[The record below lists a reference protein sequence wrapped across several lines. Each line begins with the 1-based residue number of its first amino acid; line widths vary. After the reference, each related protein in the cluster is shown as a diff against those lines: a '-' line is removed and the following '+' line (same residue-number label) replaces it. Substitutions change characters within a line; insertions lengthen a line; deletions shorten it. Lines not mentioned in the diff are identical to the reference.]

1 MFLGW
6 EVHIKS
12 LYIVIAKLFPNRFY
26 TETKSIIPLIYN
38 NTVAGSYGYYFFYP
52 FDPCVVLLFKE
63 RALNFNTFKD
73 RNFHIKVFYTMVSY
87 VEKYA

>member
-6 EVHIKS
+6 EVHTKS
-12 LYIVIAKLFPNRFY
+12 LYIVIAKLFPNRLY

-38 NTVAGSYGYYFFYP
+38 NTVAGSYGYYFFILSILVSFY
-52 FDPCVVLLFKE
+52 FFKE

-73 RNFHIKVFYTMVSY
+73 RKFYIKVFHAMASY